1 MRVLVVEDEQGVRE
15 NLKELL
21 ASEGYAV
28 DSAATAEDGTH
39 LMREN
44 TYDAIVLDVM
54 LPDGSGLD
62 MLKRFRKSGK
72 AVPILILSAMGG
84 VVDRVS
90 GLDGGADDYVV
101 KPFVSAELLARLRAL
116 VRRKYAQPDPQVRVG
131 DLVIDTRA
139 RTVRRGSRLIELKP
153 KEYAVLEILARNA
166 GMPVTRTMMW
176 EHLYDW
182 DYDGMSNTVDVY
194 VSRLRAVIDL
204 PGEKPL
210 IHTRRGVGYVLSAE
224 EQ

>member
-1 MRVLVVEDEQGVRE
+1 MRILVVEDEPSVRE

-28 DSAATAEDGTH
+28 DAAQTAEDGAY

-44 TYDAIVLDVM
+44 DYDAVILDIV

-62 MLKRFRKSGK
+62 VLKKFRQGGN
-72 AVPILILSAMGG
+72 AVPVLILSALGG
-84 VVDRVS
+84 IIDRVS
-90 GLDGGADDYVV
+90 GLDTGADDYLV

-116 VRRKYAQPDPQVRVG
+116 VRRRYVQLDPVIRVA
-131 DLVIDTRA
+131 DLAIDTKA
-139 RTVRRGSRLIELKP
+139 RKVSRGKRTIELKP

-166 GMPVTRTMMW
+166 GTPVTRAMMW

-194 VSRLRAVIDL
+194 VSRLRTKIDR

-210 IHTRRGVGYVLSAE
+210 IHTRRGVGYVLGLE
-224 EQ
+224 EA

>member
-1 MRVLVVEDEQGVRE
+1 MRILVVEDEPSVRE

-28 DSAATAEDGTH
+28 DAAQTAEDGAY

-44 TYDAIVLDVM
+44 DYDAVILDIV

-62 MLKRFRKSGK
+62 VLKKFRQGGN
-72 AVPILILSAMGG
+72 AVPVLILSALGG
-84 VVDRVS
+84 IIDRVS
-90 GLDGGADDYVV
+90 GLDTGADDYLV
-101 KPFVSAELLARLRAL
+101 KPFASAELLARLRAL
-116 VRRKYAQPDPQVRVG
+116 VRRRYVQLDPVIRVA
-131 DLVIDTRA
+131 DLAIDTKARKVSRGKRA
-139 RTVRRGSRLIELKP
+139 IELKP

-166 GMPVTRTMMW
+166 GTPVTRAMMW

-194 VSRLRAVIDL
+194 VSRLRTKIDR

-210 IHTRRGVGYVLSAE
+210 IHTRRGVGYVLGLE
-224 EQ
+224 EA